1 MILRQIGEDQAR
13 KTNVAKSVEIA
24 KQAIK
29 LDFKDGKSW
38 YTMGN
43 AYMSNYFVNHTSR
56 SQLHDAIKAYKQAV
70 FF

>member
-43 AYMSNYFVNHTSR
+43 AYMSIENSKFKLLNKLNCRLS
-56 SQLHDAIKAYKQAV
+56 LLNN
-70 FF
+70 